1 MPKDSD
7 TVEETVIND
16 SDLLD
21 YAIEYAESHQFK
33 QALERFQ
40 GKHHECFRR
49 HLDLCDNEKSGDL
62 PEQSHELFEAY
73 NEYQL
78 LIEDLFDD
86 FVQIHRVTKKE
97 FFDSFRAVAEG
108 HCTAL
113 FEEHRNQWFV
123 DMLIS
128 WTEYEEFVRRM
139 CDEVRKRPGRMF
151 K

>member
-1 MPKDSD
+1 MPKV
-7 TVEETVIND
+7 VEETVIND

-21 YAIEYAESHQFK
+21 YAVEYAESHQFEE
-33 QALERFQ
+33 ALVRFRQ
-40 GKHHECFRR
+40 KHWELFLR
-49 HLDLCDNEKSGDL
+49 HLKLCENEKSGEP
-62 PEQSHELFEAY
+62 PEQSHELFEAF

-86 FVQIHRVTKKE
+86 FVETHRVTKKD

-123 DMLIS
+123 NMLIS

-139 CDEVRKRPGRMF
+139 CDEARKRPGRVF